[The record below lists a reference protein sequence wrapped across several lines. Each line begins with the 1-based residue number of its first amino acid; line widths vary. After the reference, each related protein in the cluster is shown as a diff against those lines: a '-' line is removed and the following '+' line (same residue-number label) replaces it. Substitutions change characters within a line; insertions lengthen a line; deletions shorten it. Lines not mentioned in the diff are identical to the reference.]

1 MTEKEYQQAWENVS
15 DINAHRVIDPE
26 FMKKENLYSCYDIA
40 TSIFNLENASV
51 LDIGCGGAFLGQYL
65 FEKKK
70 IRHYTGIDISK
81 KSTLAAMNNLM
92 KFDGDRYS
100 ILLSDSK
107 LLNLDALYTDIL
119 FCLSVIQHIP
129 TKKYFNYFLKKI
141 NNSFIPSLCLQ
152 IRAGDK
158 TEFRENPYQ
167 KHADILYACI
177 TTEKDISKALSNYVL
192 HSKTEVLDS
201 GYQYLFYTLGD
212 V

>member
-15 DINAHRVIDPE
+15 DINAHRVIDSE

-65 FEKKK
+65 IEKKK
-70 IRHYTGIDISK
+70 IQFYTGIDISQ
-81 KSTLAAMNNLM
+81 KSILAALKNLS
-92 KFDGDRYS
+92 KFNSSKYS
-100 ILLSDSK
+100 ILFSDTK
-107 LLNLDALYTDIL
+107 LLNLDTFFADVL
-119 FCLSVIQHIP
+119 FCLSVIQHMP
-129 TKKYFNYFLKKI
+129 TKKYFDSFFKKI
-141 NNSFIPSLCLQ
+141 RNSFIPSLCLQ
-152 IRAGDK
+152 IRAGEK

-177 TTEKDISKALSNYVL
+177 TTEKDVSKVLSNYVL